1 MPIDLK
7 LIVNRR
13 QVRQESANEDSDLI
27 VELGES
33 VIDYRT
39 PLQIIDVFT
48 VGADMAGKPWAV
60 AEASGIGVNY
70 TDALFF
76 FNDYP
81 NPFSVNEGD
90 IILVPT
96 LSSLK
101 SAIRDNNNKFNE
113 IGQVP
118 NSASRAAIESA
129 RREKRNQKDKN
140 RQALKRRL
148 LQEDEPI
155 EVTGNQATG
164 ADPQPASDGT
174 IVLGADVSRARCVN
188 PNELNSVQTKT
199 EQIRRAV
206 KERITRDQNG

>member
-1 MPIDLK
+1 MPVELN
-7 LIVNRR
+7 LLVNRR
-13 QVRQESANEDSDLI
+13 QVREDSSKEDSDLI
-27 VELGES
+27 IELGES

-39 PLQIIDVFT
+39 SLQIIDVFT
-48 VGADMAGKPWAV
+48 VSSEMAGRPWAI
-60 AEASGIGVNY
+60 AEASGLGQNY
-70 TDALFF
+70 TAALFF

-101 SAIRDNNNKFNE
+101 SAIRDNNTKFRE

-118 NSASRAAIESA
+118 INASRAAIESA
-129 RREKRNQKDKN
+129 RKEKISKKDKA

-148 LQEDEPI
+148 LPEEII
-155 EVTGNQATG
+155 EVSGNQSTG
-164 ADPQPASDGT
+164 TDPQPANNGT

-206 KERITRDQNG
+206 KERITRNQSS